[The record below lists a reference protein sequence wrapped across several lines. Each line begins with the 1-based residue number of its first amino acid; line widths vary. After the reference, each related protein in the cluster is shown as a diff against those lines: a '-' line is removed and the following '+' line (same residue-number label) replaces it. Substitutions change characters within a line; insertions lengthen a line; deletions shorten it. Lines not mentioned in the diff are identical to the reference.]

1 MSDAQ
6 PAQIVMRSPELAHA
20 NVVVNERDRPAFEA
34 KGYEYAGPHRA
45 GEPDPASA
53 APAPSGAPA
62 QLDSPDAPAATEQP
76 APPEEPLDQ
85 PATKGAKAT
94 KTK

>member
-20 NVVVNERDRPAFEA
+20 NVVVNERDRAAFEA
-34 KGYEYAGPHRA
+34 KGYEYAGVHRA
-45 GEPDPASA
+45 GEPEPASA
-53 APAPSGAPA
+53 APAPSE
-62 QLDSPDAPAATEQP
+62 S
-76 APPEEPLDQ
+76 APPEEPIDQ

>member
-20 NVVVNERDRPAFEA
+20 NVVVNERDREAFEA
-34 KGYEYAGPHRA
+34 KGYEYAGLHRA
-45 GEPDPASA
+45 GDLEPSEESATEEPAPQDEAPAVDAEALTEPDV
-53 APAPSGAPA
+53 
-62 QLDSPDAPAATEQP
+62 
-76 APPEEPLDQ
+76 
-85 PATKGAKAT
+85 KGVARR

>member
-20 NVVVNERDRPAFEA
+20 NVVVNERDRAAFES

-45 GEPDPASA
+45 GDPEPSEEPATEEPA
-53 APAPSGAPA
+53 PQDEAPAVDAEA
-62 QLDSPDAPAATEQP
+62 LTDPDV
-76 APPEEPLDQ
+76 
-85 PATKGAKAT
+85 KGVARR